1 MELLILSDSHGRA
14 DGIREALDRQIKR
27 PNAVVFLG
35 DGLRDL
41 DRVEL
46 GDVPVYRVLG
56 NCDLFRFGVAD
67 DCREEEIFPIAGHT
81 MLLTHGARYGVKSGL
96 GALIAYAAKE
106 NADLVLYGHTHEPR
120 LDVIPIGTKIGDRTL
135 TREIYL
141 FNPGSIGQGGS
152 FGTLTLQG
160 NNVLFSH
167 GNLWK

>member
-1 MELLILSDSHGRA
+1 LE
-14 DGIREALDRQIKR
+14 RQIRR
-27 PNAVVFLG
+27 PSAVVFLG

-41 DRVEL
+41 DRIDF
-46 GDVPVYRVLG
+46 GSVPVYRVLG
-56 NCDLFRFGVAD
+56 NCDLFGFGLAD
-67 DCREEEIFPIAGHT
+67 DCREEEIFRIAGHT
-81 MLLTHGARYGVKSGL
+81 VLLTHGARYGVKSGL
-96 GALIAYAAKE
+96 GALIAHAASE

-120 LDVIPIGTKIGDRTL
+120 LDVIPIGTRIGDRTL

-152 FGTLTLQG
+152 FGTLTLQE